1 MGLRESFDS
10 VLDQVG
16 QVARTMAVPV
26 MLAVMPGC
34 AGPAPSTL
42 NENSNLG
49 EQELI
54 HENREYLDP
63 AVIPSSSIDSRYLLL
78 IQGDIQTAMKRV
90 LSQECTDHGLECTS
104 FLFFVE
110 GGIFKQ
116 KYLPNTS
123 GYTLIPVGMRCEDP
137 ESTETVSCTTVCA
150 EYQNGVNFSGFTV
163 TGIGL
168 DSSVG
173 STVRKSMEGRG
184 MKETLDLT
192 PVFKGP
198 PKKSPKQEDPGSK
211 DRPRYSS
218 SARVPV

>member
-1 MGLRESFDS
+1 MGLRDSFDS
-10 VLDQVG
+10 VLDEVG
-16 QVARTMAVPV
+16 ELARAMAVPV

-34 AGPAPSTL
+34 SGPAPSTF
-42 NENSNLG
+42 NENLNLG
-49 EQELI
+49 EQRLI

-63 AVIPSSSIDSRYLLL
+63 ENISPSSDSRYLLSMQDI
-78 IQGDIQTAMKRV
+78 IQQSMETV
-90 LSQECTDHGLECTS
+90 LSQECTDHELECTS

-116 KYLPNTS
+116 KHLPDAP
-123 GYTLIPVGMRCEDP
+123 GYTFRPVTMACEDP
-137 ESTETVSCTTVCA
+137 ESTGTVSCTTVCA
-150 EYQNGVNFSGFTV
+150 EYQEGLNFSGFTV

-168 DSSVG
+168 DSSVD

-192 PVFKGP
+192 PVFRGP
-198 PKKSPKQEDPGSK
+198 QKNLLKQKVPDLR

-218 SARVPV
+218 GARVPV